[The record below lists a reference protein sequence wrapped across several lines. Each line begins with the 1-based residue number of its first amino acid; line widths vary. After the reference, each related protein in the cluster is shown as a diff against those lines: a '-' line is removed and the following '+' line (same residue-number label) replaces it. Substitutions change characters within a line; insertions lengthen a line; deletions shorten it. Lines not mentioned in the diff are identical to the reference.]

1 MFGAQTFAPSGFLS
15 QPQQQSPADD
25 RPRWEPGSR
34 LASGDAARVC
44 DLLELDVTVTKGT
57 SAFHPQSQEPN
68 NPVGFELCRA
78 LRDVEVQ
85 LGLHPDGKDR
95 RERLKRLNDL
105 VQQTY
110 IEGGEIHRRLNA
122 FARVRA
128 ECEQVARRLGCE
140 QRALVAEQVAPLAEE
155 LAWLGRQVA
164 TTQHRRELYEG
175 ATRGGAQWQPDM
187 PSPVLAEFE
196 VRARERAAKLLEVLT
211 DAEQVAQSLGVGDGK
226 SNGLRGG
233 AFLLPTASLDSS
245 ATFASSDADKA
256 LANELSQTFS
266 AITQLGGAVAVVASE
281 NAGRLQDECEHLRA
295 AIADL
300 RRPGSALQWQAR
312 PHISGDKLHL
322 QIAQQQRRAVEDP
335 FDSADEGLR
344 SRFSRET
351 RALQEALDE
360 QLKRSA
366 RVDSDVVKVGDAA
379 RTTDL
384 VSAPFSQVSAPAA
397 ANGGLFPQAGAG
409 QAQEA
414 TWGATSF
421 GATQKKK
428 KQLS

>member
-1 MFGAQTFAPSGFLS
+1 MFGAQTFAASGFLS
-15 QPQQQSPADD
+15 LPQQQSPADD
-25 RPRWEPGSR
+25 SPRWEPGSR

-44 DLLELDVTVTKGT
+44 DLLELDVTVTKGS
-57 SAFHPQSQEPN
+57 SASHNQTQEPD

-78 LRDVEVQ
+78 VRDVEVQ
-85 LGLHPDGKDR
+85 LGLHPDGKVR
-95 RERLKRLNDL
+95 RERLKRLNEL
-105 VQQTY
+105 VQHTHSG
-110 IEGGEIHRRLNA
+110 GGEIHRHFDA

-128 ECEQVARRLGCE
+128 ECEQVARRLGCA
-140 QRALVAEQVAPLAEE
+140 QRALVAEQIAPLAEE

-164 TTQHRRELYEG
+164 TTQQRRELFEG

-187 PSPVLAEFE
+187 PSPVLADFE
-196 VRARERAAKLLEVLT
+196 VRARERAAILIEILT

-226 SNGLRGG
+226 SNSLRGG
-233 AFLLPTASLDSS
+233 ALVSPTASLDSS
-245 ATFASSDADKA
+245 ANFASSDADKA
-256 LANELSQTFS
+256 LANEINQTFS

-281 NAGRLQDECEHLRA
+281 SAGRLQEECEHLRA

-351 RALQEALDE
+351 RALQEALEE

-366 RVDSDVVKVGDAA
+366 RVDSDVVGAAAA
-379 RTTDL
+379 RSTAP
-384 VSAPFSQVSAPAA
+384 VSASFSQVYAPAA
-397 ANGGLFPQAGAG
+397 ANRGLFPQAGAG

-414 TWGATSF
+414 TWGATTI

-428 KQLS
+428 KQTS